1 MEDLKKKYAE
11 AMFLTCP
18 TAKAVIEV
26 DGKKEIDCKLGKYFY
41 GIWEVT
47 EDVKPIKVKEIRLEV
62 SVQLG
67 FNKEHQIET
76 KTICIDEDGN
86 EYVAEEAVAIGK
98 TTKDCLENETV
109 QDIYRD
115 EFGKDLIVGE

>member
-1 MEDLKKKYAE
+1 MEDLKKKFAE

-18 TAKAVIEV
+18 TAKVNLEV
-26 DGKKEIDCKLGKYFY
+26 DDVKHYHGQLGRYFY
-41 GIWEVT
+41 GIWDVT
-47 EDVKPIKVKEIRLEV
+47 EDVKPVKVKEYRLEV

-67 FNKEHQIET
+67 FNKEHQVET
-76 KTICIDEDGN
+76 KTICLDEDGN
-86 EYVAEEAVAIGK
+86 EYVEEEAVAIGE
-98 TTKDCLENETV
+98 TTKECLENETV